1 MAQTDECKM
10 AESLALKLQG
20 KLMSRLNLTG
30 YKGTSFELFTFDM
43 SDDANT
49 MTMTVRVELGAI
61 KNSARI

>member
-1 MAQTDECKM
+1 
-10 AESLALKLQG
+10 
-20 KLMSRLNLTG
+20 MSRLNLTG